1 MLTKKTRS
9 LDEDKN
15 QAIYKCIMCEFYLRW
30 MIDDVCELALM
41 DLVHHGWVK
50 PLFQNTR
57 DLALGPQTSWVELKC
72 LFLLKSESFSQIS
85 QFDSRK
91 CATKIESYLNWVFLK
106 IYFFFPNLW
115 MQTFKLLIRI
125 IKGFWNVVCCVYG
138 TFIRIRCPLQNEV
151 CMQERILC
159 FKRAYHTCCN
169 NFKHIY
175 ETISFSLLIF
185 EISFLNWIYNYP
197 IL

>member
-1 MLTKKTRS
+1 MRPGPGATNVLSWTQMSFSTQIR
-9 LDEDKN
+9 
-15 QAIYKCIMCEFYLRW
+15 EFFSNHSVWLKE
-30 MIDDVCELALM
+30 VCHENR
-41 DLVHHGWVK
+41 V
-50 PLFQNTR
+50 
-57 DLALGPQTSWVELKC
+57 
-72 LFLLKSESFSQIS
+72 LLKLSFSENI
-85 QFDSRK
+85 
-91 CATKIESYLNWVFLK
+91 
-106 IYFFFPNLW
+106 FFFPNLW

-138 TFIRIRCPLQNEV
+138 TFIRIRCLLQNEV

>member
-1 MLTKKTRS
+1 MRHGPGATNVLSWTQMSFSTQIR
-9 LDEDKN
+9 
-15 QAIYKCIMCEFYLRW
+15 EFFSNHSVWLKE
-30 MIDDVCELALM
+30 VCHENR
-41 DLVHHGWVK
+41 V
-50 PLFQNTR
+50 
-57 DLALGPQTSWVELKC
+57 
-72 LFLLKSESFSQIS
+72 LLKLSFSQNI
-85 QFDSRK
+85 
-91 CATKIESYLNWVFLK
+91 
-106 IYFFFPNLW
+106 FFFPNLW

-138 TFIRIRCPLQNEV
+138 TFIHIRCLLQNEV

>member
-50 PLFQNTR
+50 PLFQNTW
-57 DLALGPQTSWVELKC
+57 DMALGPQTSWVELKC
-72 LFLLKSESFSQIS
+72 LFLLKSESFSQII

-91 CATKIESYLNWVFLK
+91 CAMKIESYLNWVFLK
-106 IYFFFPNLW
+106 IYFFSRIYEC
-115 MQTFKLLIRI
+115 KLLNYYFVLL
-125 IKGFWNVVCCVYG
+125 KGFEMWSVVSMGLSFVFDVFCKTRFVCRNGYYALNVHI
-138 TFIRIRCPLQNEV
+138 IRVVI
-151 CMQERILC
+151 ILNTYM
-159 FKRAYHTCCN
+159 K
-169 NFKHIY
+169 
-175 ETISFSLLIF
+175 L
-185 EISFLNWIYNYP
+185 FLSP
-197 IL
+197 F

>member
-1 MLTKKTRS
+1 MR
-9 LDEDKN
+9 
-15 QAIYKCIMCEFYLRW
+15 
-30 MIDDVCELALM
+30 
-41 DLVHHGWVK
+41 
-50 PLFQNTR
+50 P
-57 DLALGPQTSWVELKC
+57 GPGATNVLSWTQC
-72 LFLLKSESFSQIS
+72 LFLLKSESFSQII

-91 CATKIESYLNWVFLK
+91 CAMKIESYLNWVFLK
-106 IYFFFPNLW
+106 IFFFPNLW

-138 TFIRIRCPLQNEV
+138 TFIRIRCLLQNEV